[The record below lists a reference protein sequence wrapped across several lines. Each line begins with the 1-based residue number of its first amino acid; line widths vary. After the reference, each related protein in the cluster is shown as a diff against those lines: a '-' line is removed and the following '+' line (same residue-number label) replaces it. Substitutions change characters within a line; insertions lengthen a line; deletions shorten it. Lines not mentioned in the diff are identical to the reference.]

1 MAGGVILHAT
11 NAADKLLMLKTLQ
24 LYDHDANRAFRPDT
38 LVARAL
44 VQHDRVPVVTY
55 HPEVD
60 LRMTNSEYIGEVL
73 HTLAAAA
80 ALSRCA

>member
-44 VQHDRVPVVTY
+44 VQHD
-55 HPEVD
+55 H
-60 LRMTNSEYIGEVL
+60 SSQIGQK
-73 HTLAAAA
+73 TT
-80 ALSRCA
+80 